1 MIFKHIKMT
10 AIIGL
15 TLITL
20 QSIGHS
26 SGLTFKQDPN
36 RVTLYSY
43 DVDIDDDHP
52 AAVDKWR
59 SKPIEIEGAQNG
71 AGWLAKLH
79 SLYSETAVSAGAQN
93 GGLGQGAGA
102 GARPCRTEEGG

>member
-36 RVTLYSY
+36 RVTLQ
-43 DVDIDDDHP
+43 IHMM
-52 AAVDKWR
+52 
-59 SKPIEIEGAQNG
+59 
-71 AGWLAKLH
+71 
-79 SLYSETAVSAGAQN
+79 
-93 GGLGQGAGA
+93 
-102 GARPCRTEEGG
+102 